1 MSTASGSPGSP
12 TGRSRGAGRIFR
24 LTIGWILTVAGLVLS
39 VPFIPGPGF
48 LFFLSGVALLSTE
61 SRWVRQILRRLRE
74 RRLVRRAM
82 REAERVG
89 FKIDP
94 GPGPDPEDE
103 AGPDPPRA

>member
-1 MSTASGSPGSP
+1 MSTTSGSPGAP
-12 TGRSRGAGRIFR
+12 KGRGGRFGRAFR
-24 LTIGWILTVAGLVLS
+24 LTIGWILTVAGLILS
-39 VPFIPGPGF
+39 VPLIPGPGF

-61 SRWVRQILRRLRE
+61 SRWMRRTLRRFRE

-103 AGPDPPRA
+103 TDAGPSPP